1 MAKPEGWEDKDAF
14 VYVSQEA
21 TLVEVLQTNGYVIP
35 GIPEIYVLSK
45 ASPFLEVFKKQF
57 N

>member
-1 MAKPEGWEDKDAF
+1 MATPEGWEHKDAF

-21 TLVEVLQTNGYVIP
+21 TLVDVLQTNGYVIP